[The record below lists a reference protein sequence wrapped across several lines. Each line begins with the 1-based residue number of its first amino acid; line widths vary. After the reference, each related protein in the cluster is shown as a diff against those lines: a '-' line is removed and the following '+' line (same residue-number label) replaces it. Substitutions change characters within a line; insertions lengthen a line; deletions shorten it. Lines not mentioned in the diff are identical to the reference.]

1 MSGPIKRL
9 LYTSGMLGLYHR
21 ARNARTLTVI
31 MFHRVLEPGDPR
43 WHTCDPN
50 YTIDAK
56 LFAQCLRFFAAHY
69 NIVSAQ
75 QVLKARRGDATLPA
89 RALLVTF
96 DDGWSDTAEVALPR
110 MQAAQVPGLVFV
122 VADAVGRR
130 EPFFQE
136 QIVGAWRRGTLDTA
150 TLAAAASV
158 GLADLSLPRDN
169 GLRALRQLINRI
181 EALDAQARAPL
192 LAGLA
197 GALHDGQRHMVNS
210 DDLQALDAAG
220 MVIGLHGRTHE
231 PMTQVPDLDAE
242 LGGARRHMAARWPH
256 RAAPVALS
264 FPHGRYSTSIA
275 ERALQAGYEL
285 VFTSDPV
292 LNRTSG
298 GRGRRHG
305 RPGWLLGRL
314 GVETDLITD
323 AQGGFCP
330 ERLASHLFRQ
340 PARALA

>member
-1 MSGPIKRL
+1 LSGPIKRL

-31 MFHRVLEPGDPR
+31 MFHRVLEPRDPR

-50 YTIDAK
+50 YTIDAD

-75 QVLKARRGDATLPA
+75 DVLQARRGDATLPP

-96 DDGWSDTAEVALPR
+96 DDGWSDTADAALPR
-110 MQAAQVPGLVFV
+110 MRAAQVTGLVFV
-122 VADAVGRR
+122 VADAVDRR

-150 TLAAAASV
+150 TLASAASV
-158 GLADLSLPRDN
+158 WLSDLYMPRDN
-169 GLRALRQLINRI
+169 GLRALRQLIARI
-181 EALDAQARAPL
+181 EALDAPARAPL
-192 LAGLA
+192 LAALA
-197 GALHDGQRHMVNS
+197 GPLHDGQRHMVS
-210 DDLQALDAAG
+210 GEDLQALDAAG
-220 MVIGLHGRTHE
+220 MAIGLHGQTHE

-256 RAAPVALS
+256 KAAPVALS
-264 FPHGRYSTSIA
+264 FPHGRYTASIA

-292 LNRTSG
+292 LNRTG
-298 GRGRRHG
+298 TGRGHG

-314 GVETDLITD
+314 GFETELITD
-323 AQGGFCP
+323 AQGRFRP